1 MVGPRLGLVRWLLF
15 LLDLLSLLFVALLEV
30 LRLLLVALLCLL
42 SPGVIC
48 ILLSQT
54 LMFLFLL
61 LLEFLMLLFLLGVE
75 LLLLLLVLLI
85 APGVARVWRSEPLV
99 RGEFVGMRWT
109 ARVRR
114 AIDIR
119 FAIGGRLVAPS
130 RFSGRHGVAV
140 VECSGPRSRRYGRS
154 ALVYGGAQL
163 PVGAGFVKMLILRP
177 NRPDM
182 APAARGLFFGAGPLV
197 NATVAAVIAD
207 VVYRRIVVYDRGVVG
222 VMDFRDIDVVHRAVV
237 VKAVV
242 VPAATFI
249 TAAEIAV
256 AVIYAAVK
264 TNPWAP
270 ITLMEN
276 KDSSAPTPIGR
287 RPEETGFR
295 SQHPRAGD
303 PKIIIPIP
311 GPIARSPD
319 IALLRADGLLIDG
332 QRRRSIADGNA
343 DANLSIG

>member
-1 MVGPRLGLVRWLLF
+1 MGTTKSQLPVSRLTGKVRLDRFSFSGFRVRSGKYRRHLKPRLRLSVSVLLPRKLGMVGPRLGLVRWLLF
-15 LLDLLSLLFVALLEV
+15 SLDLLSLLFVALLEV

-61 LLEFLMLLFLLGVE
+61 LLEFLMLLFLFGVE

-85 APGVARVWRSEPLV
+85 ALGV
-99 RGEFVGMRWT
+99 

-140 VECSGPRSRRYGRS
+140 VECSGPRSRRYGRF
-154 ALVYGGAQL
+154 AMVYGGAQL

-177 NRPDM
+177 NGPDM
-182 APAARGLFFGAGPLV
+182 APAARDFFFGGGPLV

-207 VVYRRIVVYDRGVVG
+207 AVYRRIVVYDRGVVG
-222 VMDFRDIDVVHRAVV
+222 VMDFRDIDVVH
-237 VKAVV
+237 
-242 VPAATFI
+242 
-249 TAAEIAV
+249 
-256 AVIYAAVK
+256 
-264 TNPWAP
+264 
-270 ITLMEN
+270 
-276 KDSSAPTPIGR
+276 
-287 RPEETGFR
+287 
-295 SQHPRAGD
+295 
-303 PKIIIPIP
+303 
-311 GPIARSPD
+311 
-319 IALLRADGLLIDG
+319 
-332 QRRRSIADGNA
+332 
-343 DANLSIG
+343 